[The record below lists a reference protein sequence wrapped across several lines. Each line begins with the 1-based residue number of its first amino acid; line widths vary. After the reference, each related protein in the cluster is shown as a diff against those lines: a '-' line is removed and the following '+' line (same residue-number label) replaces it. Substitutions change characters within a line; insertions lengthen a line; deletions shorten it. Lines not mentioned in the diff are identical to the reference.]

1 MPFIGKQPAVGSFT
15 LLDSITTSATATYAL
30 TKNGDAFYPETS
42 RNLVVSLNGVTQAP
56 EDAYTVSGSNIVFA
70 SALTAS
76 DVIDYILVLGDV
88 LDIGTPSDGTVGTS
102 QMNYPLGNFSS
113 TGIDDNATGER
124 LEVNDGN
131 VIFKANSGSRSHAFG
146 YNEDGGEIILYD
158 EAGAVATLI
167 DQASNNT
174 RVLELINGSDLLL
187 GLGGSN
193 STGTVKFM
201 RGGYAEAMRIDS
213 TGGLRVGLTT
223 NIFNQPSSEKFS
235 VKNTGLGCAA
245 SFEATN
251 VTGGYPI
258 MYVRSTDATAGSQ
271 NAITFYRTNS
281 VAGYI
286 STTTTS
292 TSYNTSSDYRLK
304 ENVVDLDNAKDR
316 LNQIPVHRFNFIAD
330 PDTTVDGFLAH
341 EVAEVVPE
349 AISGAKDE
357 VDDEGNPVYQGIDQS
372 KLVPLLTAALQEALT
387 KIDELET
394 RIVALEAV

>member
-113 TGIDDNATGER
+113 TGIDDNATSTAITIDASQNIGIGVSPSSTFGR
-124 LEVNDGN
+124 VRVFDNNSDIDMDGN
-131 VIFKANSGSRSHAFG
+131 AKGQVHIDGNGYGFGIALNTSGAQLYTNSASRSLIFG
-146 YNEDGGEIILYD
+146 TNEIE
-158 EAGAVATLI
+158 
-167 DQASNNT
+167 
-174 RVLELINGSDLLL
+174 RV
-187 GLGGSN
+187 
-193 STGTVKFM
+193 
-201 RGGYAEAMRIDS
+201 RIDG

-223 NIFNQPSSEKFS
+223 NIFNQPSSEKLS

-330 PDTTVDGFLAH
+330 PDVTVDGFLAH